1 MNIGNRDIFDNENV
15 KVAIYAAW
23 KDYGRSYHLWQC
35 LIFLIYY
42 GLVSY
47 SNYAYQNNIDCK
59 IVSIIILS
67 MISLILFVDYNRA
80 YYIMTFKRYFT
91 SWRNLV
97 QFFTCVL
104 TFVGTLLRLI
114 QGETTNS
121 EIIMAWGSIVM
132 WFSALNLLRPFSS
145 TGYLVPVIY
154 DIILRILPFFLI
166 LMLIIYGFSQSFY
179 LLSEHTSQGA
189 PFITM
194 QQAYLEAYVFI
205 TNGAEFSIANNSESQ
220 MTVFIECIYVAFT
233 QILMLNLLIA
243 FLTHIYSR
251 VQEKADATALYER

>member
-1 MNIGNRDIFDNENV
+1 M

-23 KDYGRSYHLWQC
+23 EDYGRSYHLWQC

-59 IVSIIILS
+59 IVSIIILV
-67 MISLILFVDYNRA
+67 MTSLILFVDYNRA

-91 SWRNLV
+91 SWRNLI

-104 TFVGTLLRLI
+104 TFAGTLLRI
-114 QGETTNS
+114 IEGETTNS

-132 WFSALNLLRPFSS
+132 WFSALNLLRPFSN

-166 LMLIIYGFSQSFY
+166 LMLIVYGFSQSFY
-179 LLSEHTSQGA
+179 LLDESGIS
-189 PFITM
+189 M

-205 TNGAEFSIANNSESQ
+205 TNGASLSAANDSKANIEI
-220 MTVFIECIYVAFT
+220 FIECIYIAFT